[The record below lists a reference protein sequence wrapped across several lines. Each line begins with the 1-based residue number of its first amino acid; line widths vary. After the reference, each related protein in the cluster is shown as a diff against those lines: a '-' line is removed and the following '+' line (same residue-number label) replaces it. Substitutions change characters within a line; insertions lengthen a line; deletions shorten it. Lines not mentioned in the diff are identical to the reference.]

1 MTQVLTPTRQD
12 RNIQLS
18 ERITNVTTILI
29 VVVAAMAWPCGY
41 GLGVLLR
48 YPVVGR

>member
-1 MTQVLTPTRQD
+1 MTRVLTPTQRD
-12 RNIQLS
+12 LNIQLS

-41 GLGVLLR
+41 GLGVILR
-48 YPVVGR
+48 PEVSA